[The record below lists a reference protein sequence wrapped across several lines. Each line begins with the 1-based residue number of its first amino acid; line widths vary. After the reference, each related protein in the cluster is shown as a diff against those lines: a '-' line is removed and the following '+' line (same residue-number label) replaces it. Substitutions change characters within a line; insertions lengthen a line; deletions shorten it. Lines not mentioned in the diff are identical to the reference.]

1 MVFQGEIKLST
12 QGFCDVEDI
21 TSRVD
26 EIVKKSKIKEGI
38 VVISVIGSTAGLTTI
53 EAEPNLIEDFKDF
66 WEKLI
71 PRDKNYRHN
80 QTWGDPDLCRDP
92 DFGRDDNGFSH
103 LRASLLGPSLS
114 LIVREGQVFLGTWQQ
129 IVFVDFDN
137 RPRERK
143 IVVEVVGE

>member
-38 VVISVIGSTAGLTTI
+38 VVISAIGSTAGLTTI
-53 EAEPNLIEDFKDF
+53 EADQNLIEDFKDF

-80 QTWGDPDLCRDP
+80 QTWGD
-92 DFGRDDNGFSH
+92 DNGFSH
-103 LRASLLGPSLS
+103 LRASLLGSSLN

-143 IVVEVVGE
+143 IVVKVVGE

>member
-1 MVFQGEIKLST
+1 
-12 QGFCDVEDI
+12 
-21 TSRVD
+21 
-26 EIVKKSKIKEGI
+26 
-38 VVISVIGSTAGLTTI
+38 LTTI
-53 EAEPNLIEDFKDF
+53 EADQNLIEDFKDF

-80 QTWGDPDLCRDP
+80 QTWGD
-92 DFGRDDNGFSH
+92 DNGFSH
-103 LRASLLGPSLS
+103 LRASLLGSSLN

-143 IVVEVVGE
+143 IVVKVVGE

>member
-12 QGFCDVEDI
+12 EGFCDVKNI
-21 TSRVD
+21 TNEVNK
-26 EIVKKSKIKEGI
+26 IVNKSKIKEGI
-38 VVISVIGSTAGLTTI
+38 VVISAIGSTAGLTTI
-53 EAEPNLIEDFKDF
+53 EADQNLIEDFKDF

-80 QTWGDPDLCRDP
+80 QTWGD
-92 DFGRDDNGFSH
+92 DNGFSH
-103 LRASLLGPSLS
+103 LRASLLGSSLS

-143 IVVEVVGE
+143 IVVKVVGE